1 MEELEELGE
10 LAELAVVYYLFPM
23 LVYIVARKPLLFP
36 EPEQLFLHRIRL
48 PRPRKAPYDTEVA

>member
-1 MEELEELGE
+1 MEELE
-10 LAELAVVYYLFPM
+10 ELAVVYYLFTM

-48 PRPRKAPYDTEVA
+48 PRPRKAPYDTEVGA